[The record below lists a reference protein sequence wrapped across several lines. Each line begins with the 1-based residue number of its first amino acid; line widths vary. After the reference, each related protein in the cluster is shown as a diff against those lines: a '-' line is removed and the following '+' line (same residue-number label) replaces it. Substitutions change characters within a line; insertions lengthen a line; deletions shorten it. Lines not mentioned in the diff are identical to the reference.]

1 MQLEKA
7 FSIVKM
13 PYITEKT
20 FRLIEQENKMV
31 FLVSDDATKATVKE
45 AVETVYGVKVD
56 RVNIMI
62 THKGKAAFVRLSDE
76 TPAAELA
83 SKLGVL

>member
-7 FSIVKM
+7 FAIIRM

-31 FLVSDDATKATVKE
+31 FLVSDDATKITVKQ

-56 RVNIMI
+56 TVNLMI
-62 THKGKAAFVRLSDE
+62 TRKGKQAFVRLSDE

>member
-1 MQLEKA
+1 VQLEEA

-13 PYITEKT
+13 PYVTEKT

-31 FLVSDDATKATVKE
+31 FLVSRDATKALVKE
-45 AVETVYGVKVD
+45 AVETVYGVKVE
-56 RVNIMI
+56 RVNLM
-62 THKGKAAFVRLSDE
+62 TTKSGKEAFVRLSEE

>member
-7 FSIVKM
+7 FAIVRM

-31 FLVSDDATKATVKE
+31 FLVSDDATKVTVKQ

-56 RVNIMI
+56 TVNLMI
-62 THKGKAAFVRLSDE
+62 TRKGKKAFVRLSDE

>member
-1 MQLEKA
+1 VQLEKA
-7 FSIVKM
+7 FSIIRM
-13 PYITEKT
+13 PYVTEKT
-20 FRLIEQENKMV
+20 FRLIEQENKIV
-31 FLVSDDATKATVKE
+31 FLVSGDATKATVKE

-56 RVNIMI
+56 RVNIM
-62 THKGKAAFVRLSDE
+62 TTRRGKEAFVRLSDE

>member
-1 MQLEKA
+1 MQLEEA
-7 FSIVKM
+7 FSIIKM
-13 PYITEKT
+13 PYVTEKT

-31 FLVSDDATKATVKE
+31 FLVSREATKATVKE
-45 AVETVYGVKVD
+45 AIETVYGVKVD
-56 RVNIMI
+56 KVNLM
-62 THKGKAAFVRLSDE
+62 TTRSGKEAFVRLSEE

>member
-7 FSIVKM
+7 FSIIRM
-13 PYITEKT
+13 PYVTEKT
-20 FRLIEQENKMV
+20 FRLIEQENKIV
-31 FLVSDDATKATVKE
+31 FLVSGDATKATVKE
-45 AVETVYGVKVD
+45 AVEIVYGVKVD
-56 RVNIMI
+56 RVNIM
-62 THKGKAAFVRLSDE
+62 TTPKGKEAFVRLSDE

>member
-13 PYITEKT
+13 PYVTEKT

-31 FLVSDDATKATVKE
+31 FLVSRDATKATVKE
-45 AVETVYGVKVD
+45 AIETVYGVKVD
-56 RVNIMI
+56 KVNLM
-62 THKGKAAFVRLSDE
+62 TTKSGKEAFVKLSDE

>member
-7 FSIVKM
+7 FAIIKM
-13 PYITEKT
+13 PYVTEKT

-31 FLVSDDATKATVKE
+31 FLVSRDATKATVKE
-45 AVETVYGVKVD
+45 AIETVYGVKVD
-56 RVNIMI
+56 RVNLM
-62 THKGKAAFVRLSDE
+62 TTKSGKEAFVRLSEE

>member
-13 PYITEKT
+13 PYVTEKT

-31 FLVSDDATKATVKE
+31 FLVSREATKASVKE
-45 AVETVYGVKVD
+45 AIETIYGVKVQ
-56 RVNIMI
+56 RVNLMTIS
-62 THKGKAAFVRLSDE
+62 TGKEAFVRLSDE

>member
-1 MQLEKA
+1 VQLEKA
-7 FSIVKM
+7 FAIIRM

-20 FRLIEQENKMV
+20 FRLIEQENKIV
-31 FLVSDDATKATVKE
+31 FLVSGDATKASVKE

-56 RVNIMI
+56 RVNIMT
-62 THKGKAAFVRLSDE
+62 THKGKEAFVRLSDK

>member
-1 MQLEKA
+1 MQLERA

-13 PYITEKT
+13 PYVTEKT

-31 FLVSDDATKATVKE
+31 FLVSPDATKAAVKE
-45 AVETVYGVKVD
+45 AVETVYGVKVV
-56 RVNIMI
+56 RVNIMS
-62 THKGKAAFVRLSDE
+62 TRKGKQAFVEMSKE

>member
-7 FSIVKM
+7 FSIIKM
-13 PYITEKT
+13 PYVTEKT

-31 FLVSDDATKATVKE
+31 FMVSRDATKATVTE
-45 AVETVYGVKVD
+45 AIETIYGVKVEK
-56 RVNIMI
+56 VNLMTIS
-62 THKGKAAFVRLSDE
+62 TGKEAFVRLSKE

>member
-1 MQLEKA
+1 VQLEKA
-7 FSIVKM
+7 FSTIKM
-13 PYITEKT
+13 PYVTEKT

-31 FLVSDDATKATVKE
+31 FLVSGDATKSSVKE
-45 AVETVYGVKVD
+45 AIETIYGVKVD
-56 RVNIMI
+56 RVNIM
-62 THKGKAAFVRLSDE
+62 TTKKGKEAFVRLSAD

>member
-1 MQLEKA
+1 MQLDKA
-7 FSIVKM
+7 FAIVKM

-20 FRLIEQENKMV
+20 FRLIEQENKLV
-31 FLVSDDATKATVKE
+31 FLVSDDASKPSVKE
-45 AVETVYGVKVD
+45 AVETVYGVKVEK
-56 RVNIMI
+56 VNIM
-62 THKGKAAFVRLSDE
+62 TTKKGKEAFVKLSKE

>member
-7 FSIVKM
+7 FSIIKM
-13 PYITEKT
+13 PYVTEKT

-31 FLVSDDATKATVKE
+31 FLVSRDATKATVKE
-45 AVETVYGVKVD
+45 AIETVYVVKVEH
-56 RVNIMI
+56 VNIM
-62 THKGKAAFVRLSDE
+62 TTKKGKEALVRLSDE

>member
-1 MQLEKA
+1 VQLEKA
-7 FSIVKM
+7 FSIVRM
-13 PYITEKT
+13 PYVTEKT

-31 FLVSDDATKATVKE
+31 FLVSREATKASVKE
-45 AVETVYGVKVD
+45 AVETIYGVNVEKVNLMTTRD
-56 RVNIMI
+56 
-62 THKGKAAFVRLSDE
+62 GKEAFVRLSDK

>member
-1 MQLEKA
+1 VQLEKA
-7 FSIVKM
+7 FSIIRM
-13 PYITEKT
+13 PYVTEKT
-20 FRLIEQENKMV
+20 FRLIEQENKIV
-31 FLVSDDATKATVKE
+31 FLVSGDATKATVKE

-56 RVNIMI
+56 RVNIMT
-62 THKGKAAFVRLSDE
+62 THKGKEAFVRLSDE

>member
-1 MQLEKA
+1 VQLEKA

-13 PYITEKT
+13 PYVTEKT

-31 FLVSDDATKATVKE
+31 FLVSRDATKATVKE
-45 AVETVYGVKVD
+45 AIETVYGVKVD
-56 RVNIMI
+56 KVNLM
-62 THKGKAAFVRLSDE
+62 TTKSGKEAFVKLSDE

>member
-1 MQLEKA
+1 MQLERA

-20 FRLIEQENKMV
+20 FRLIEQENKLS
-31 FLVSDDATKATVKE
+31 FLVSDDATKPLVKE
-45 AVETVYGVKVD
+45 AIELIYGVKVVK
-56 RVNIMI
+56 VNIMS
-62 THKGKAAFVRLSDE
+62 TRKGKQAFVKFSDQ

-83 SKLGVL
+83 TKLGVL

>member
-7 FSIVKM
+7 FAIIRM

-31 FLVSDDATKATVKE
+31 FLVSDDATKVTVKQ

-56 RVNIMI
+56 TVNLMI
-62 THKGKAAFVRLSDE
+62 TRKGKKAIVRLSDE